1 MLDVLPVCQVWF
13 PMRAVPKYRNMM
25 HEMYFNM
32 LDVLPVCQVWFPMR
46 AVPKY
51 RNMMQSLVEL
61 NILMK

>member
-1 MLDVLPVCQVWF
+1 MYSAMLDI
-13 PMRAVPKYRNMM
+13 
-25 HEMYFNM
+25 
-32 LDVLPVCQVWFPMR
+32 LPVCQVWFPMR